1 MDMRPL
7 SVRLRE
13 KIPEGEW
20 ERASIEM
27 GQPKN
32 AVSRWIDL
40 TVLPGPDK
48 YTAIATYLGITEFE
62 VGGAIALDAKARRQ
76 ARRSQ

>member
-20 ERASIEM
+20 ERASVAM

-48 YTAIATYLGITEFE
+48 YAAIAAYLGITEFE
-62 VGGAIALDAKARRQ
+62 VGGAIALDAKTRRQ